1 MEKMNLEVN
10 ILGKK
15 GNIHYQSGT
24 LYTNSPKYF
33 LKYYVCNEVEE
44 CGVYLS
50 GRALTK
56 ENNHSTEE
64 ANNEMTI
71 PKDIYVPTVTAKEAT
86 DKFKTALRVID
97 IEEVDRI
104 KVEGQIL
111 EKIKSDI
118 INIDRANL
126 ATMGLIWLFSD
137 KSPGFTAWIATLTLL
152 CNINVYEI
160 IRIIKTLALSDY
172 DKSLLK
178 NEVWQMG
185 LANMFDNPV
194 KREDLK
200 LYMKV
205 KDGNFKFK

>member
-10 ILGKK
+10 VLGKK

-50 GRALTK
+50 GRALPK
-56 ENNHSTEE
+56 ENNQSTETS
-64 ANNEMTI
+64 NNEIMA
-71 PKDIYVPTVTAKEAT
+71 PKDIYVPTITAKEAT

-97 IEEVDRI
+97 IQEVDRI

-118 INIDRANL
+118 ICIDRANL

-160 IRIIKTLALSDY
+160 FRMLKALAISEY

-178 NEVWQMG
+178 DETWNMG
-185 LANMFDNPV
+185 LAQMLNNPV